1 MSESITELL
10 ARINEGNDSAVDALW
25 SRVYEELRGL
35 AFSLLAKEPPGV
47 TLQATAL
54 VHEAYLKMVDQR
66 SARLND
72 RAHFLAVAGR
82 AMRRI
87 LVDHAR
93 KRLCMKREAGHRIP
107 LEPQLVIVTEPRV
120 DLLALDEA
128 MTRLE
133 AINATAARVIELRY
147 FSALTIEETAMAL
160 NLSDST
166 IERHWRYARAWL
178 FRSLASRSDVNVT
191 RDHLSLP

>member
-1 MSESITELL
+1 MPESITELL
-10 ARINEGNDSAVDALW
+10 ARVSDGNRSAVGALW
-25 SRVYEELRGL
+25 TRVYEELRVL
-35 AFSLLAKEPPGV
+35 ALSLLAREPRGQ

-54 VHEAYLKMVDQR
+54 VHEAYLKLVDQR

-72 RAHFLAVAGR
+72 RAHFLAVAAR

-93 KRLCMKREAGHRIP
+93 NRQCAKRDGGHRVS
-107 LEPQLVIVTEPRV
+107 LESQLVIASEQDG

-133 AINATAARVIELRY
+133 SINPTAARVIELRY
-147 FSALTIEETAMAL
+147 FGALTIEEAATAL

-166 IERHWRYARAWL
+166 IERQWRYARAWL
-178 FRSLASRSDVNVT
+178 FRA
-191 RDHLSLP
+191 LSGQTDANGLHEPQS

>member
-1 MSESITELL
+1 
-10 ARINEGNDSAVDALW
+10 
-25 SRVYEELRGL
+25 VYEELRVL
-35 AFSLLAKEPPGV
+35 ALSLLAREPPGQ

-54 VHEAYLKMVDQR
+54 VHEAYLKLVDQR

-72 RAHFLAVAGR
+72 RAHFLAVAAR

-93 KRLCMKREAGHRIP
+93 NRQCAKRDGGHRVS
-107 LEPQLVIVTEPRV
+107 LESQLVIASEQDG

-133 AINATAARVIELRY
+133 AINPTAARVIELRY
-147 FSALTIEETAMAL
+147 FGALTIEEAATAL

-178 FRSLASRSDVNVT
+178 FRSLSGQTDTNGL
-191 RDHLSLP
+191 RDRQS